1 MRLEPGDQGT
11 HGRDLVALV
20 LYRLLSEDD
29 SRAVLRSGDEQV
41 LGARIVPGGT
51 ADVLPVDG
59 DGVGARG
66 LLRGPG
72 ARRAVEHIGVQ
83 VGENLDERGR
93 GRGGEAP
100 QTGAVER
107 PQGTK
112 LMLGQRLGELA
123 DCGRT
128 VVSGK
133 LRGDRD
139 GQDRG
144 QRIAPPARAAEIGHT
159 MKTLP
164 QASQSMGGPR
174 SRVAFASPLWGIVE
188 AAQLLARV
196 AGQRVDQDLLRSAVG
211 DPGRGRAGLAGKA
224 AGVAQRLPVRRPV
237 ARAGEAGRID
247 EGFCDQNWMA
257 MHCAEVA
264 REPAK
269 AQPQHPRSEVRRGA
283 LGQDEE
289 PRVVGDEVKAAKL
302 LLGQPPD
309 PAVAGL
315 ELERAGVPTH
325 ERQPVLAQHCD
336 VAHTSP
342 DQAPEGQIVVRAHQ
356 RIPADP
362 LVGAHRGADRD
373 LAQPSGNQ
381 LEHRLRRGRWACAPL
396 WRPRRHLSR
405 DPVPPVASISYRPGK
420 IGPARIAR
428 KSSNPLGGVRFASSA
443 LTLFPR
449 CLIPSADEPERPRS
463 CRAYSGTRAV
473 FVDFLATSHHPPGTR
488 VAKPVRKGGADR
500 YAEVLAASTSGVAQ

>member
-1 MRLEPGDQGT
+1 MRSSPGDQGT

-112 LMLGQRLGELA
+112 LMLGQRLGELRRLRSHRGIRQASRRPRWPGWWPA
-123 DCGRT
+123 D
-128 VVSGK
+128 S
-133 LRGDRD
+133 
-139 GQDRG
+139 
-144 QRIAPPARAAEIGHT
+144 AARACCGNRAHHEDTPTGFAVDGRSTVAGRLRFATLGHRR
-159 MKTLP
+159 
-164 QASQSMGGPR
+164 GGT
-174 SRVAFASPLWGIVE
+174 VAR
-188 AAQLLARV
+188 AR

-309 PAVAGL
+309 PAVAGP
-315 ELERAGVPTH
+315 ELERTGVPTH

-396 WRPRRHLSR
+396 WSPRRHLSR
-405 DPVPPVASISYRPGK
+405 DPVSPVASISYRPGK
-420 IGPARIAR
+420 IGPGPATALRSRGTQGVDPVPELDYRDPTRHDSIRATETR
-428 KSSNPLGGVRFASSA
+428 LNPLRRERRPHRDAFVGG
-443 LTLFPR
+443 
-449 CLIPSADEPERPRS
+449 D
-463 CRAYSGTRAV
+463 
-473 FVDFLATSHHPPGTR
+473 
-488 VAKPVRKGGADR
+488 
-500 YAEVLAASTSGVAQ
+500 Q

>member
-1 MRLEPGDQGT
+1 
-11 HGRDLVALV
+11 
-20 LYRLLSEDD
+20 
-29 SRAVLRSGDEQV
+29 
-41 LGARIVPGGT
+41 
-51 ADVLPVDG
+51 
-59 DGVGARG
+59 
-66 LLRGPG
+66 
-72 ARRAVEHIGVQ
+72 
-83 VGENLDERGR
+83 
-93 GRGGEAP
+93 
-100 QTGAVER
+100 
-107 PQGTK
+107 
-112 LMLGQRLGELA
+112 
-123 DCGRT
+123 
-128 VVSGK
+128 
-133 LRGDRD
+133 
-139 GQDRG
+139 
-144 QRIAPPARAAEIGHT
+144 

-247 EGFCDQNWMA
+247 EGFCDQNWVA

-309 PAVAGL
+309 PAVAGP
-315 ELERAGVPTH
+315 ELERTGVPTH
-325 ERQPVLAQHCD
+325 ERQPVLAEHCD

-356 RIPADP
+356 RIPAAP

-396 WRPRRHLSR
+396 WSPRRHLSR
-405 DPVPPVASISYRPGK
+405 DPVSPVASIRYRPGK
-420 IGPARIAR
+420 IGPDQQ
-428 KSSNPLGGVRFASSA
+428 
-443 LTLFPR
+443 PR
-449 CLIPSADEPERPRS
+449 PC
-463 CRAYSGTRAV
+463 
-473 FVDFLATSHHPPGTR
+473 
-488 VAKPVRKGGADR
+488 
-500 YAEVLAASTSGVAQ
+500 

>member
-1 MRLEPGDQGT
+1 ML
-11 HGRDLVALV
+11 LSS
-20 LYRLLSEDD
+20 YRLLSEDD

-139 GQDRG
+139 GQDG
-144 QRIAPPARAAEIGHT
+144 GERIAPPARAAEIGHT

-211 DPGRGRAGLAGKA
+211 DPGRGRARLAGKA

-309 PAVAGL
+309 PAVAGP
-315 ELERAGVPTH
+315 ELERTGVPTH
-325 ERQPVLAQHCD
+325 ERQPVLAEHCD

-362 LVGAHRGADRD
+362 LVGAHHGADRD

-396 WRPRRHLSR
+396 WSPRRHLSR

-420 IGPARIAR
+420 IGPGDQR
-428 KSSNPLGGVRFASSA
+428 G
-443 LTLFPR
+443 
-449 CLIPSADEPERPRS
+449 
-463 CRAYSGTRAV
+463 
-473 FVDFLATSHHPPGTR
+473 
-488 VAKPVRKGGADR
+488 
-500 YAEVLAASTSGVAQ
+500 